1 MRYFNVEVK
10 NKSLEFGKRGIK
22 TFEMI
27 NCQSE
32 SLKELVLKL
41 ATECHEKEDNDFISL
56 TITQTTTN
64 N

>member
-56 TITQTTTN
+56 TITQTTKN
-64 N
+64 K